1 MFNILIP
8 IIFLIPSCYYDYR
21 EQKIPNEITYTMFVA
36 GIAYFLYTKRVHC
49 MPELLSA
56 LSITVLLVLYIR
68 KIIKLGTGD
77 IKLMLAC
84 SVWLGKQAPYFV
96 FFSLL
101 AVIVYN
107 LVLKAKNS
115 LGGLITAAKM
125 EMLYGYKEPSGSI
138 PGAFFITAGFT
149 VCLLYQIFL

>member
-1 MFNILIP
+1 MKTEYKIA
-8 IIFLIPSCYYDYR
+8 IIREVKIPSLFFLKQFQR
-21 EQKIPNEITYTMFVA
+21 RNLKNEQKNRKYLITD
-36 GIAYFLYTKRVHC
+36 R
-49 MPELLSA
+49 
-56 LSITVLLVLYIR
+56 
-68 KIIKLGTGD
+68 TGD